1 MLIKSLLISKK
12 KTSSRTPI
20 WFMRQAGR
28 YLPEYRKIR
37 TKEKNFLDL
46 CFNPKLASTISLQPI
61 NRFDLDAI
69 ILFSDILVI
78 PHALGQNVKFKEK
91 IGPILKPI
99 KNIKQLKNIGK
110 DRWDNILSP
119 IYETIDIIKSKNK
132 DKTLIGFCGSP
143 FTVLTY
149 MIEGKASKDHKKI
162 KLFLLSEPQKAKEII
177 DMLIEISIH
186 YLSKQID
193 AGVDVVQLFESWSS
207 LLEGE
212 LYNDF
217 IIEPN
222 KQIITRL
229 KKLYSNIP
237 IIIFPRNSESKT
249 VKLINDIAFDGL
261 SIDLKTPENVI
272 SLCQKKEIIIQGR
285 LDPLLL
291 LVGGAQLE
299 KKINEDL
306 LFFKKEN
313 YIFNLSHGILPETPI
328 SNVEKMIKIIRNY
341 ETA

>member
-1 MLIKSLLISKK
+1 M
-12 KTSSRTPI
+12 
-20 WFMRQAGR
+20 
-28 YLPEYRKIR
+28 
-37 TKEKNFLDL
+37 
-46 CFNPKLASTISLQPI
+46 
-61 NRFDLDAI
+61 
-69 ILFSDILVI
+69 
-78 PHALGQNVKFKEK
+78 
-91 IGPILKPI
+91 
-99 KNIKQLKNIGK
+99 KNIGK
-110 DRWDNILSP
+110 DGWDNILSP

-162 KLFLLSEPQKAKEII
+162 KLFLLSEPQKVKEII

-229 KKLYSNIP
+229 KKLYPNIP

-272 SLCQKKEIIIQGR
+272 SLCQKKKIIIQGR

-299 KKINEDL
+299 KKVNEDL
-306 LFFKKEN
+306 LFFKRDN